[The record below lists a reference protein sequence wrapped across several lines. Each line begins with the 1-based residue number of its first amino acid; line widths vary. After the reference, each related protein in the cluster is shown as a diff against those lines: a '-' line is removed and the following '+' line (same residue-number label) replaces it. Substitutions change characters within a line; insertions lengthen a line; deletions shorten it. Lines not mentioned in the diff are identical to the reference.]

1 MNAHEEYLRHISS
14 LRSRMQSKSVLSSNM
29 LPKDLFLRIK
39 FGSYRYINENVIELI
54 DSPAKNH

>member
-1 MNAHEEYLRHISS
+1 MNAYDEYLRHISS
-14 LRSRMQSKSVLSSNM
+14 LRGRMENKSILSSNV

-39 FGSYRYINENVIELI
+39 FGSYRHISENVIELI